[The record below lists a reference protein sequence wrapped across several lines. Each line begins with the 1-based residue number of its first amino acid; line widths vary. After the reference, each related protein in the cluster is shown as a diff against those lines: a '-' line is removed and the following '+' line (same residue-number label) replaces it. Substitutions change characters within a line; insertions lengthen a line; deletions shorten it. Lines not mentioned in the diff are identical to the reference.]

1 MIINNHHNDQISYS
15 KKKKKKSYYVELY
28 CALHGL
34 PIIIK
39 LNQF

>member
-1 MIINNHHNDQISYS
+1 MIINNYHNDHIQT
-15 KKKKKKSYYVELY
+15 KKKKSYYVELY

>member
-1 MIINNHHNDQISYS
+1 MIINNYHNDHIQT
-15 KKKKKKSYYVELY
+15 KKKSYYVELY